1 MPAVKTKLIRI
12 TLKIVVAVCF
22 VLIASF
28 FILDS
33 LIKKKI
39 RQQLTNLP
47 PSAQVKFSAVR
58 SSLFSS
64 SVSFD
69 SLEINFVPYSGLQEN
84 RHVFKFSRASL
95 QRISFYEFLF
105 HKKLVAGNFLLEDGN
120 IQLDQFLMNKKDS
133 LQAEIIKKIKWPFK
147 TLDIN
152 SIQLRRTV
160 VFLRTQSSNQ
170 LIARGDAGLGRVT
183 VDTPGTRPSFSSINL
198 HLADINYK
206 FPQYEIG
213 IKELELSSG
222 RRTLSIDSFRLIP
235 LIQNYSQAK
244 ICSLN
249 MIGVD
254 VMKLLNEQELLAE
267 KIILH
272 GSAIAINDENLKTKV
287 LPLDLKKINANVF
300 QVENSFVQYSDKA
313 IVCSFRA
320 NIEFHKLNLDK
331 PFHDDDFH
339 FGSIRASLSGLQY
352 SGKKYQ
358 STTVQKIE
366 VDSKKETMVAQN
378 ISIIPRIGKYEL
390 GRKLGHQADW
400 MAANISSIKI
410 TKLKFQG
417 LFQKKLF
424 AEKMSIGKSR
434 VYVFRDRR
442 LERQQKILPLPV
454 EYMATLPI
462 NIRIKTCT
470 LATSTIE
477 YEEYPRSGFGQTGI
491 LKITN
496 ASVTI
501 SPLINH
507 PAASDPSYIVMNAA
521 GSIMGS
527 GTVHGV
533 IMMPLQKNKPYHIKG
548 AIERLQLTT
557 LNSSS
562 ENLGKLRIKS
572 GFLDFL
578 SFDFT
583 MTEQRSTGKIVGA
596 YHHLIIQQLKKHTDE
611 KNVADFASFM
621 LRHLIIP
628 LNKDRSLPERKR
640 TGLVNY
646 TRDPTR
652 FVSYYFLQSLLTG
665 VKKSFTLG
673 FLLPK

>member
-1 MPAVKTKLIRI
+1 
-12 TLKIVVAVCF
+12 
-22 VLIASF
+22 
-28 FILDS
+28 
-33 LIKKKI
+33 
-39 RQQLTNLP
+39 
-47 PSAQVKFSAVR
+47 
-58 SSLFSS
+58 
-64 SVSFD
+64 
-69 SLEINFVPYSGLQEN
+69 
-84 RHVFKFSRASL
+84 
-95 QRISFYEFLF
+95 
-105 HKKLVAGNFLLEDGN
+105 
-120 IQLDQFLMNKKDS
+120 
-133 LQAEIIKKIKWPFK
+133 
-147 TLDIN
+147 
-152 SIQLRRTV
+152 
-160 VFLRTQSSNQ
+160 
-170 LIARGDAGLGRVT
+170 
-183 VDTPGTRPSFSSINL
+183 
-198 HLADINYK
+198 
-206 FPQYEIG
+206 
-213 IKELELSSG
+213 
-222 RRTLSIDSFRLIP
+222 
-235 LIQNYSQAK
+235 
-244 ICSLN
+244 
-249 MIGVD
+249 
-254 VMKLLNEQELLAE
+254 
-267 KIILH
+267 
-272 GSAIAINDENLKTKV
+272 
-287 LPLDLKKINANVF
+287 
-300 QVENSFVQYSDKA
+300 
-313 IVCSFRA
+313 
-320 NIEFHKLNLDK
+320 
-331 PFHDDDFH
+331 
-339 FGSIRASLSGLQY
+339 
-352 SGKKYQ
+352 
-358 STTVQKIE
+358 
-366 VDSKKETMVAQN
+366 
-378 ISIIPRIGKYEL
+378 L

-527 GTVHGV
+527 GTVRGV

-562 ENLGKLRIKS
+562 ENLGKLSIKS